1 MITVTDKQ
9 IDAVLKKITAVKGKS
24 HVLHLPDGSIIYGK
38 LSRKQKKLAIKQA
51 KKNLHVLHL
60 PDGSIIYGKLSRKQK
75 KLAIKQAKKNLKVMV
90 DNLSHEI
97 NMRILE
103 RMKTE
108 HPEYWEKKNID
119 KENN

>member
-9 IDAVLKKITAVKGKS
+9 IDTALKKITAVKGKS

-51 KKNLHVLHL
+51 KKNL
-60 PDGSIIYGKLSRKQK
+60 
-75 KLAIKQAKKNLKVMV
+75 KVMV
-90 DNLSHEI
+90 DHLSHEI
-97 NMRILE
+97 DMRILE

-119 KENN
+119 KKENN

>member
-9 IDAVLKKITAVKGKS
+9 IDTVLKKITAVKGKS
-24 HVLHLPDGSIIYGK
+24 HI
-38 LSRKQKKLAIKQA
+38 
-51 KKNLHVLHL
+51 LHL

-75 KLAIKQAKKNLKVMV
+75 KLAIKQAKKNLKIMV
-90 DNLSHEI
+90 NHLSHEI
-97 NMRILE
+97 DIRILE
-103 RMKTE
+103 RMKKE

>member
-9 IDAVLKKITAVKGKS
+9 IDTVLKNITSVKGKS
-24 HVLHLPDGSIIYGK
+24 
-38 LSRKQKKLAIKQA
+38 
-51 KKNLHVLHL
+51 HVLHL

>member
-51 KKNLHVLHL
+51 KKNL
-60 PDGSIIYGKLSRKQK
+60 KF
-75 KLAIKQAKKNLKVMV
+75 MV

-97 NMRILE
+97 DMKILE